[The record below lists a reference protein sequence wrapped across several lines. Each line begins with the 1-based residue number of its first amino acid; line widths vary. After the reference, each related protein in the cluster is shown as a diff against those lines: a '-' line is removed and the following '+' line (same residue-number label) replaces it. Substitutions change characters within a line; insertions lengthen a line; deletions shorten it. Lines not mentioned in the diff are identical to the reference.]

1 LRGASQQRIGSQ
13 VSIILHKRLAVSIIC
28 YTSMANTN
36 DDAVVI
42 DTEDEEA
49 TSSNE
54 DSEEETV
61 DLADELEKLEK
72 AREANRNINARARRA
87 EDELKQLRK
96 STPPSINN
104 DPQLLEEL
112 KLIARGLSDE
122 EIEQAKVVAKG
133 KGIAL
138 TEAVKEPLFLT
149 YQSDL
154 KEKKRKEDAKL
165 GASKGSG
172 ESQDQSEIKSEMTR
186 EEHMK
191 AFKKVMGK

>member
-28 YTSMANTN
+28 YTSMDNTN
-36 DDAVVI
+36 EDAVVI

-61 DLADELEKLEK
+61 DLADELEK
-72 AREANRNINARARRA
+72 AREANRDINARAKRA

-104 DPQLLEEL
+104 DPQLSEEL

-122 EIEQAKVVAKG
+122 EIEHAKVIAKG
-133 KGIAL
+133 RGIAL
-138 TEAVKEPLFLT
+138 TEAIKDSLFLT

-154 KEKKRKEDAKL
+154 NEKKERENAKL

-172 ESQDQSEIKSEMTR
+172 ESKNSSDIRSGMSR
-186 EEHMK
+186 DEHEK
-191 AFKKVMGK
+191 AFNKLMSK

>member
-28 YTSMANTN
+28 YTSMDNTN

-61 DLADELEKLEK
+61 DLAGELEK
-72 AREANRNINARARRA
+72 AREANRDINARAKRA

-122 EIEQAKVVAKG
+122 EIEHAKVIAKG
-133 KGIAL
+133 RGIAL
-138 TEAVKEPLFLT
+138 TEAIKDSLFLT

-154 KEKKRKEDAKL
+154 NEKKERENARL

-172 ESQDQSEIKSEMTR
+172 ESKNSPDIKPGMSR
-186 EEHMK
+186 DEHEK
-191 AFKKVMGK
+191 AFNKLMSK